1 MDKLNLDVILNR
13 ETLINDIKKILIHFE
28 ENKRHD
34 HIKRGIYVY
43 GNPGIG
49 KTKFVKNIL
58 ESLNYDIIY
67 YDAGNIRN
75 KNVIQNITKD
85 NMSDTNVLSLF
96 NKKKKRLAIVMDE
109 IDGMNN
115 GDKGGINAL
124 IKLIRPK
131 KTKKQKTENSTMIPV
146 ICIGSYKKDKKIKEI
161 IKICH
166 AIELKMP
173 KDKEILNILDM
184 TMNISGTLKNTLVNY
199 IQGDLRKLLSC
210 YNIYVNNQSLLKN
223 ELIQNIFQMKNY
235 NEDTKEITRKLLVN
249 EYLMDDHFLLIN
261 ETDRTSVG
269 LLYHE
274 NIIEM
279 IKKDNMSMGIKF
291 YYDILD
297 NFCFSDYI
305 DRITFQK
312 QIWIFNEMSS
322 LIKTFYNNYLF
333 HNKYVKDMEK
343 FKNSNYNKNVNMKLV
358 APKEIRFTKVLTKYS
373 TEFNNILFIQNLCKI
388 LNMDKKDVISYFN
401 KLRNEYDIEDI
412 CDIFESNNKEIS
424 KLDIQRFLRYLDYNN

>member
-1 MDKLNLDVILNR
+1 MEKLDFNVILNR
-13 ETLINDIKKILIHFE
+13 EHIVKQIKDILNHFE
-28 ENKRHD
+28 ENKQHND
-34 HIKRGIYVY
+34 IKRGIYIY
-43 GNPGIG
+43 GNPGVG
-49 KTKFVKNIL
+49 KTTFVKKTL
-58 ESLNYDIIY
+58 ESMNYDIIH

-96 NKKKKRLAIVMDE
+96 QKTRRKLAIVMDE

-131 KTKKQKTENSTMIPV
+131 KTKKQKSENSTMIPV

-161 IKICH
+161 MKICH
-166 AIELKMP
+166 SIELTMP
-173 KDKEILNILDM
+173 KDEELMNIIDL
-184 TMNISGTLKNTLVNY
+184 TMNISTDIKTPMIKY
-199 IQGDLRKLLSC
+199 IQSDIRKLMSC
-210 YNIYVNNQSLLKN
+210 YNIYLNNKSLLKN
-223 ELIQNIFQMKNY
+223 ELMRNIFQTKNY
-235 NEDTKEITRKLLVN
+235 NEDTKEITRKLLLN
-249 EYLMDDHFLLIN
+249 KYSMDDHFLLIN

-279 IKKDNMSMGIKF
+279 LKGRDKVAGIKF
-291 YYDILD
+291 YYDMLD

-322 LIKTFYNNYLF
+322 LIKTFYNNNLF
-333 HNKYVKDMEK
+333 HDKYNNEKDNNEKNNKKT
-343 FKNSNYNKNVNMKLV
+343 KLT
-358 APKEIRFTKVLTKYS
+358 APSEIRFTKVLTKYS
-373 TEFNNILFIQNLCKI
+373 TEFNNTLFIHNLCKI
-388 LNMDKKDVISYFN
+388 FNMDKKDVISYFN
-401 KLRNEYDIEDI
+401 NLRKEYDIEDI
-412 CDIFESNNKEIS
+412 YNIFANNNEIS
-424 KLDIQRFLRYLDYNN
+424 KLDIQRFFRYLDYSQIQKNK

>member
-1 MDKLNLDVILNR
+1 MEKLDFNVILNR
-13 ETLINDIKKILIHFE
+13 EHIVKQIKDILNHFE
-28 ENKRHD
+28 ENKQHND
-34 HIKRGIYVY
+34 IKRGIYIY
-43 GNPGIG
+43 GNPGVG
-49 KTKFVKNIL
+49 KTTFVKKTL
-58 ESLNYDIIY
+58 ESMNYDIIH

-96 NKKKKRLAIVMDE
+96 QKTRRKLAIVMDE

-131 KTKKQKTENSTMIPV
+131 KTKKQKSENSTMIPV

-161 IKICH
+161 MKICH
-166 AIELKMP
+166 SIELTMP
-173 KDKEILNILDM
+173 KDEELMNIIDL
-184 TMNISGTLKNTLVNY
+184 TMNISTDIKTPMIKY
-199 IQGDLRKLLSC
+199 IQSDIRKLMSC
-210 YNIYVNNQSLLKN
+210 YNIYLNNKSLLKN
-223 ELIQNIFQMKNY
+223 ELMRNIFQTKNY
-235 NEDTKEITRKLLVN
+235 NEDTKEITRKLLLN
-249 EYLMDDHFLLIN
+249 KYSMDDHFLLIN

-279 IKKDNMSMGIKF
+279 LKGRDKATGIKF
-291 YYDILD
+291 YYDMLD

-322 LIKTFYNNYLF
+322 LIKTFYNNNLF
-333 HNKYVKDMEK
+333 HDKYNNEKDNNEKDNKKT
-343 FKNSNYNKNVNMKLV
+343 KLT
-358 APKEIRFTKVLTKYS
+358 APSEIRFTKVLTKYS
-373 TEFNNILFIQNLCKI
+373 TEFNNTLFIHNLCKI
-388 LNMDKKDVISYFN
+388 FNMDKKDVISYFN
-401 KLRNEYDIEDI
+401 NLRKEYDIEDVYN
-412 CDIFESNNKEIS
+412 IFTNNNEIS
-424 KLDIQRFLRYLDYNN
+424 KLDIQRFFRYLDYSQIQKNK

>member
-1 MDKLNLDVILNR
+1 M
-13 ETLINDIKKILIHFE
+13 
-28 ENKRHD
+28 HD

-49 KTKFVKNIL
+49 KTTFVKNIL
-58 ESLNYDIIY
+58 ESMNYDMIY

-75 KNVIQNITKD
+75 KNVIQTITKD

-96 NKKKKRLAIVMDE
+96 NKKKKKLAIVMDE

-161 IKICH
+161 MKICH
-166 AIELKMP
+166 SVELKMP
-173 KDKEILNILDM
+173 KDNEILNILDM
-184 TMNISGTLKNTLVNY
+184 TMNISGTLKNTLVKY
-199 IQGDLRKLLSC
+199 IQGDLRKLMSC
-210 YNIYVNNQSLLKN
+210 YNIYVNNKMILKN

-249 EYLMDDHFLLIN
+249 EYSMDDHFLLIN

-279 IKKDNMSMGIKF
+279 IKKDNMDMGIKF
-291 YYDILD
+291 YYELLD

-333 HNKYVKDMEK
+333 HNKYVKDMK
-343 FKNSNYNKNVNMKLV
+343 KIKNSKNVAKVNMKLI

-412 CDIFESNNKEIS
+412 CDIFENNNKEIS
-424 KLDIQRFLRYLDYNN
+424 KLDIQRFFRYLDYNS

>member
-1 MDKLNLDVILNR
+1 MDKLNLDVILKR
-13 ETLINDIKKILIHFE
+13 ETIIKDIKKILIHFE
-28 ENKRHD
+28 ENKMHD

-49 KTKFVKNIL
+49 KTTFVKNIL
-58 ESLNYDIIY
+58 ESMNYDMIY

-75 KNVIQNITKD
+75 KNVIQTITKD

-96 NKKKKRLAIVMDE
+96 NKKKKKLAIVMDE

-161 IKICH
+161 MKICH
-166 AIELKMP
+166 SVELKMP
-173 KDKEILNILDM
+173 KDNEILNILDM
-184 TMNISGTLKNTLVNY
+184 TMNISGTLKNTLVKY
-199 IQGDLRKLLSC
+199 IQGDLRKLMSC
-210 YNIYVNNQSLLKN
+210 YNIYVNNKMILKN

-249 EYLMDDHFLLIN
+249 EYSMDDHFLLIN

-279 IKKDNMSMGIKF
+279 IKKDNMDMGIKF
-291 YYDILD
+291 YYELLD

-333 HNKYVKDMEK
+333 HNKYVKDMK
-343 FKNSNYNKNVNMKLV
+343 KIKNSKNVAKVNMKLI

-412 CDIFESNNKEIS
+412 CDIFENNNKEIS
-424 KLDIQRFLRYLDYNN
+424 KLDIQRFFRYLDYNS